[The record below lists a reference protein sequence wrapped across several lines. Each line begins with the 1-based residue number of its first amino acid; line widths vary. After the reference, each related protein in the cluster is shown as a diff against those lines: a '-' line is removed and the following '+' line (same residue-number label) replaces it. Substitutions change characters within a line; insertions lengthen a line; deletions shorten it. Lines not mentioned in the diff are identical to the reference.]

1 MTTFDGLVQRCL
13 LAAADPQT
21 KRKLDDAAKRLDYLY
36 DKLREQTLSPHIL
49 SGLHEI
55 VRNVEVCN
63 YQQALAVHTHVVSS
77 SNFSEISAFMPV
89 LKVVVTIANKLNI

>member
-1 MTTFDGLVQRCL
+1 MLQFVFKVCVCVCEIYSKSVCAIILFSRAL
-13 LAAADPQT
+13 LIFLFPTLQ
-21 KRKLDDAAKRLDYLY
+21 
-36 DKLREQTLSPHIL
+36 LSPHIL

-55 VRNVEVCN
+55 VRNVVVCN